1 MDFFF
6 VLLNLKSLFLE
17 LLLLLGQL
25 HTLRSSGVFDGVREV
40 SELGAVALLLL
51 VNIVGTHPG
60 KKVTLVAVHIDQRL
74 EAVLLAAVEE
84 PVDRTLLIGFQ
95 MVGIEVI
102 QEVAADNFAGH
113 TLAAERICDELEVF
127 FQRFLAVDSFHPLH
141 KPSGDVIVEVV
152 IIADGDDI
160 VRVNRE
166 RLVVSLIDLVIIG
179 AIGDR
184 TVRVLLCELLKLRII
199 AVKRPGGLLDFAV
212 PSKNQ
217 TGLVQRIPPEHT
229 AHGIRD
235 EGDDLVSHG
244 ADVVAAL
251 HGLRHIIFTVKH
263 AMHGHILVRHI
274 RRQFVLQA
282 VNVNENAVKFFF
294 VLFKLLETVFTFL
307 FPCGVGSGQ
316 VLTVH
321 KKTLFEIP

>member
-1 MDFFF
+1 M
-6 VLLNLKSLFLE
+6 
-17 LLLLLGQL
+17 
-25 HTLRSSGVFDGVREV
+25 
-40 SELGAVALLLL
+40 
-51 VNIVGTHPG
+51 
-60 KKVTLVAVHIDQRL
+60 HIDQRL

-199 AVKRPGGLLDFAV
+199 AVKRLGGLLDFAV

-244 ADVVAAL
+244 TDVVAAL

-294 VLFKLLETVFTFL
+294 VLFELLETVFTFL

>member
-1 MDFFF
+1 MTASLYPRQHIGKQLVVVLHAVIEVDLDILIGKMMDFFF

-17 LLLLLGQL
+17 LFLLLGQL
-25 HTLRSSGVFDGVREV
+25 HALRSTGVFDGVREV

-199 AVKRPGGLLDFAV
+199 AVKRLGGLLDFAV

-217 TGLVQRIPPEHT
+217 TGLIQLIPSEHT
-229 AHGIRD
+229 AHGVGD
-235 EGDDLVSHG
+235 EGTNISSKISLAYSN
-244 ADVVAAL
+244 
-251 HGLRHIIFTVKH
+251 I
-263 AMHGHILVRHI
+263 
-274 RRQFVLQA
+274 FVL
-282 VNVNENAVKFFF
+282 NFR
-294 VLFKLLETVFTFL
+294 
-307 FPCGVGSGQ
+307 C
-316 VLTVH
+316 
-321 KKTLFEIP
+321 